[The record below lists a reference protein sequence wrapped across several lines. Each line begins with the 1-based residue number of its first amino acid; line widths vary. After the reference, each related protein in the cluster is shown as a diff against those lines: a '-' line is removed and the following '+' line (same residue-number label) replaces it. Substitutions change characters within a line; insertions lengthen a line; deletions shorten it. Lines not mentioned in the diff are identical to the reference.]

1 MVRFTV
7 HISKGGF
14 TDYLY
19 QFSTFYKLGLSLG
32 YGYLHSP
39 LRNVRSSERVFDF
52 LGFEALFPRP
62 TGMASLRESGLRAV
76 ASVVDVPL
84 NDSILADAGVGD
96 FPSLQEYV
104 RALVAARHRAL
115 RPTIVRFRWKSET
128 KGRWFFRW
136 VQDAMDRFPDG
147 LDLRNAYFRFGGGRE
162 MKPSFPPGRIGVV
175 LHVRQGDTA
184 LVRTP
189 WGTAIPQRGP
199 NAFRQ
204 VADPGD
210 LETAHSIEVG
220 EYARFLGT
228 FVRAWGNDAPSVRV
242 FSDGFALGIR
252 KVLSRAGEI
261 PLTAS
266 QCNSLRESVAQ
277 VDEREFAVFDDVP
290 GVTCHV
296 GETDDNL
303 FRLVHA
309 TLTADVVIVGDQQKM
324 LPKLLA
330 NYADPARPAIVVVL
344 HKVERPPDFAK
355 LGLSAGKATVLPV
368 RAGDDTATAEVA
380 RAVRSLIADRT
391 AGTGIRA

>member
-19 QFSTFYKLGLSLG
+19 QFSTFYKLGRSLG

-39 LRNVRSSERVFDF
+39 LRSVRSSHRVFEF

-62 TGMASLRESGLRAV
+62 TGIAALRESGLRMV
-76 ASVVDVPL
+76 ANVVDVPL
-84 NDSILADAGVGD
+84 NDSILAGAGVSG
-96 FPSLQEYV
+96 FQALQDYV
-104 RALVAARHRAL
+104 RTQVDARRGTV
-115 RPTIVRFRWKSET
+115 RPTIVRFRWKSEA

-147 LDLRNAYFRFGGGRE
+147 LDLREAYFRLGGGRE
-162 MKPSFPPGRIGVV
+162 MKPSFPPGRAGVV
-175 LHVRQGDTA
+175 VHVRQGDTA

-189 WGTAIPQRGP
+189 WGTSIPQRGP

-204 VADPGD
+204 VVDPAN
-210 LETAHSIEVG
+210 LEAAHTIEVG
-220 EYARFLGT
+220 DYARFVSA
-228 FVRAWGNDAPSVRV
+228 FVRAWGSDVPAVRV

-266 QCNSLRESVAQ
+266 QCDSLRDLIPQ
-277 VDEREFAVFDDVP
+277 VDEREFAVFDSVP

-296 GETDDNL
+296 GETDENL

-330 NYADPARPAIVVVL
+330 NYADRSRPAIVVVL
-344 HKVERPPDFAK
+344 YKAERPPDFAK
-355 LGLSAGKATVLPV
+355 LGLSRNKASIHPVKIGEPHAIVRVAEDLKRVLK
-368 RAGDDTATAEVA
+368 
-380 RAVRSLIADRT
+380 DRKS
-391 AGTGIRA
+391 IL